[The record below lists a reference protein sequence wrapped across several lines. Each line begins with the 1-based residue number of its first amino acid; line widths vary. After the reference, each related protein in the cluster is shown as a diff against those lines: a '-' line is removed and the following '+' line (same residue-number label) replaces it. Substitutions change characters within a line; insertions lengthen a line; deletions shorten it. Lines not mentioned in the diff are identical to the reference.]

1 MVTHYACATGAP
13 RRMGGEEGQTLT
25 EYALLLL
32 LIALVVVGAVTAFG
46 GQVVVLFN
54 QIRIPGAF

>member
-1 MVTHYACATGAP
+1 MTHYACATGAP
-13 RRMGGEEGQTLT
+13 RRMGGEKGQTLT

-32 LIALVVVGAVTAFG
+32 LITLVVVGAVTAFG

>member
-1 MVTHYACATGAP
+1 
-13 RRMGGEEGQTLT
+13 MGGEEGQTLT

-32 LIALVVVGAVTAFG
+32 LITLVVVVAVTAFG
-46 GQVVVLFN
+46 GQVAVLFN